1 MSEFARIRAR
11 AGRAFARQGAAV
23 EFARED
29 LGAHDPLTGTFT
41 PLSAPH
47 VTGTAVSKI
56 GDPEV
61 YEDLGLKR
69 RDAITLLFWPD
80 SQDDVIRAGDSVE
93 WRDDVYIV
101 REAEPVGPDGAP
113 VMWEVV
119 ASR

>member
-1 MSEFARIRAR
+1 MSAFARIRSR
-11 AGRAFARQGAAV
+11 AQSAFAQQGVDV

-29 LGAHDPLTGTFT
+29 IGNHDPLTATFT
-41 PLSAPH
+41 PLSDAH
-47 VTGTAVSKI
+47 MTGRAVSKI

-61 YEDLGLKR
+61 YETLGIKR

-80 SQDDVIRAGDSVE
+80 SQEDVIRAGDSVE
-93 WRDDVYIV
+93 WREHVYIV
-101 REAEPVGPDGAP
+101 REAEPVGPDGQP